1 MIKVVRQLSSSCECL
16 RISTRSSTHLVLNLP
31 QVLVVHTFLAIW
43 WRTRHYMACS
53 RGDAKVSAPCSRG
66 SYILFC
72 SRLLVPPFPGSAG
85 LAWLGSASASLLLG
99 VGGALSGAP
108 ALVGRLVPPFLVPPP
123 WVLVRGTLGTVHCVL
138 SFSSTQARPDANWH
152 CGSSH

>member
-1 MIKVVRQLSSSCECL
+1 MSALEFPLDFPILPVLSL
-16 RISTRSSTHLVLNLP
+16 PQGFPDALNL
-31 QVLVVHTFLAIW
+31 VTW

-99 VGGALSGAP
+99 GGVALSGAP
-108 ALVGRLVPPFLVPPP
+108 ALVGRLVPPFRVSPSYGNAGDAFTAAP
-123 WVLVRGTLGTVHCVL
+123 RF
-138 SFSSTQARPDANWH
+138 SSSTQAGPNAN
-152 CGSSH
+152 GIVAQAIDFV